1 LIIDIQQEIGKGV
14 LYMKK
19 TGSTRISNTIPLILG
34 IGVTIAAIVNLVL
47 EKRYLFKV
55 LFMVC
60 GIVIIFESQKTKLKS
75 KYNPK
80 LVNFISHFLL
90 AVMIVML
97 AMMLL
102 QRYSII

>member
-19 TGSTRISNTIPLILG
+19 TGSTRISNKIPLILG

-55 LFMVC
+55 LLMVC

>member
-1 LIIDIQQEIGKGV
+1 
-14 LYMKK
+14 MKK
-19 TGSTRISNTIPLILG
+19 TGSIRISSTIPLILG

-47 EKRYLFKV
+47 EKRYLFNV
-55 LFMVC
+55 LFMVF

-90 AVMIVML
+90 AVMIILLVML
-97 AMMLL
+97 LL
-102 QRYSII
+102 QRYAVI